1 MIDINIL
8 AERPRLH
15 QHGRAGP
22 VQRAVGGRHAE
33 GPLQQDILLLR
44 VARREDSGKNKF
56 LRSFLT
62 WCCLLL
68 SHCDLKNTS

>member
-8 AERPRLH
+8 AKRPRVH

-44 VARREDSGKNKF
+44 VARREDSGKKLIFVFFFN
-56 LRSFLT
+56 RGIACRYPIVT
-62 WCCLLL
+62 
-68 SHCDLKNTS
+68 